1 MSDDFQPNWNDAGNN
16 TQQQQAPSSGTGNS
30 EPPQTDAR
38 QNDIIAAEIRRLQQ
52 AREDENNA
60 LMQLLSQQQLLGAVS
75 AGTPSSGSQF
85 NSTNTSA
92 SNSFGS
98 NIGDINSFNNF
109 LLSQMNPQMNMN
121 NDPFAAAAAAS
132 SSSSQFNQQFN
143 SLPLNSQAQLMNS
156 MLNGMAAGGSSSLP
170 SQFNQVDALPFG
182 NSQMMNNLMASSSN
196 IMSNQ
201 GGSMDPL
208 GLMPNPFMGGALSNE
223 QPPANRE
230 DAGWDD
236 QYKAL
241 CAYRQQFGNCKVP
254 ARFKAN
260 PKLGRWVMTQRRQF
274 TLLMQGF
281 PSALTTERI
290 RRLEDIGFTWSVR
303 PEPAKDWNKKL
314 EELKGKSHLL

>member
-1 MSDDFQPNWNDAGNN
+1 
-16 TQQQQAPSSGTGNS
+16 
-30 EPPQTDAR
+30 
-38 QNDIIAAEIRRLQQ
+38 
-52 AREDENNA
+52 
-60 LMQLLSQQQLLGAVS
+60 
-75 AGTPSSGSQF
+75 
-85 NSTNTSA
+85 
-92 SNSFGS
+92 
-98 NIGDINSFNNF
+98 
-109 LLSQMNPQMNMN
+109 MN
-121 NDPFAAAAAAS
+121 NDPFAAAAAA
-132 SSSSQFNQQFN
+132 SSSQFNQQFN
-143 SLPLNSQAQLMNS
+143 SLPLNSQAAQLMNS

-170 SQFNQVDALPFG
+170 SQFNQVDGLPLG
-182 NSQMMNNLMASSSN
+182 NLQMMNNLMASSSN

-201 GGSMDPL
+201 GPMNFPSKNGYIMNSADS
-208 GLMPNPFMGGALSNE
+208 GAADDGDNTKSI
-223 QPPANRE
+223 
-230 DAGWDD
+230 WDD